1 MVLTFESVN
10 EILKSDHS
18 NKSYRAIFF
27 GTVYHALQA
36 MFSSCFVT
44 TLNCVYLRASLHLSF
59 YFGCF
64 AFTPVLFYKNVA
76 FPA

>member
-1 MVLTFESVN
+1 MT

-36 MFSSCFVT
+36 MSSSCFAT
-44 TLNCVYLRASLHLSF
+44 ALNCVYLRASLHLSF
-59 YFGCF
+59 I
-64 AFTPVLFYKNVA
+64 FTLDVLLLLSFFFYKNVA